1 MNKEEEYMDWEKD
14 APLLASLKKEQ
25 PFNVPDGYFEHLTA
39 QIISEVKL
47 ESLKQTSFSTPENYF
62 FNLKSQLLSQIILEE
77 IKEDVIKENT
87 GFTVPANYFTT
98 SASEI
103 QRSVIG
109 QKKKTRILKLSFI
122 RYAAAACILLTTSF
136 GIYFNIQ
143 QTSSLSSQLS
153 KISNDD
159 LEYYLQQHTDATDL
173 PVIIDHLEDKSIFDI
188 DKSQLSSSELNDLLE
203 LTP

>member
-14 APLLASLKKEQ
+14 APFLASLKKEQ
-25 PFNVPDGYFEHLTA
+25 PFKIPGHYFEDLTP

-47 ESLKQTSFSTPENYF
+47 ESLKQNLFTTPENYF
-62 FNLKSQLLSQIILEE
+62 SDLKSQLFSQIILEE
-77 IKEDVIKENT
+77 IKEDVIKENA
-87 GFTVPANYFTT
+87 GFSVPSNYFNE
-98 SASEI
+98 SSSII
-103 QRSVIG
+103 QQSVTG
-109 QKKKTRILKLSFI
+109 QNNKKRILKLSII

-143 QTSSLSSQLS
+143 QTSSVSSQLS
-153 KISNDD
+153 EISNDE
-159 LEYYLQQHTDATDL
+159 LENYLQQHTDATDL
-173 PVIIDHLEDKSIFDI
+173 SIIIDNLEDKSIFDI